1 MLVVIC
7 PGFSSIY
14 FLKIDEI
21 KIFELKEDPKPL
33 CSVAICA
40 KSSLNL
46 SIMDETC

>member
-21 KIFELKEDPKPL
+21 KIFGFKEDPKPL
-33 CSVAICA
+33 CPFAICA
-40 KSSLNL
+40 KSSSTLPIL
-46 SIMDETC
+46 DETC